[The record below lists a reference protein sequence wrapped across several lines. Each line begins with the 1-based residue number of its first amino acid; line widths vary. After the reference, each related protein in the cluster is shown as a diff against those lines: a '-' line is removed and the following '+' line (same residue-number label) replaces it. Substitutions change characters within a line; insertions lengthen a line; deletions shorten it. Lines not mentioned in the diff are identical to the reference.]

1 MHPKQVILAAATALL
16 AIPALAQNAYFE
28 LGAGRSDASV
38 DCTGTTSC
46 DDSDS
51 FVRAI
56 AGYQFA
62 PNWALEFSLAQLGR
76 IKATAFV
83 PGIGTVEASA
93 RLRSVG
99 LGVAG
104 SWPLADALSFTAR
117 LGVASNRTTISGSAG
132 GLGGSDGENN
142 AAPYAGLALGYAF
155 TPAWTASLTL
165 DRTQAEYQGDKATV
179 STAGVALRYR
189 F

>member
-1 MHPKQVILAAATALL
+1 MHPKQVLLAAATALL
-16 AIPALAQNAYFE
+16 ALPALAQNAYFE

-38 DCTGTTSC
+38 DCTGTSSC

-51 FVRAI
+51 FVRAT

-62 PNWALEFSLAQLGR
+62 PNWAVEFSVAQLGR
-76 IKATAFV
+76 IKAAAFV
-83 PGIGTVEASA
+83 PGIGTVEATA

-104 SWPLADALSFTAR
+104 SWPLADTLSLTTR
-117 LGVASNRTTISGSAG
+117 LGVASNRTTLSGSASG
-132 GLGGSDGENN
+132 RTGSDGDTN
-142 AAPYAGLALGYAF
+142 AAPYVGLALGYAF

-179 STAGVALRYR
+179 STAGLALRYR

>member
-1 MHPKQVILAAATALL
+1 MKSRQILLAAAAALL
-16 AIPALAQNAYFE
+16 TVPALAQNAYFE

-38 DCTGTTSC
+38 DCTGTSSC

-51 FVRAI
+51 FVRAT

-62 PNWALEFSLAQLGR
+62 PNWAVEFSLAQLGR
-76 IKATAFV
+76 IEAAAFV
-83 PGIGTVEASA
+83 PGIGTVQAKA

-104 SWPLADALSFTAR
+104 NWPLADALSLTAR

-132 GLGGSDGENN
+132 GRGGSDGETNT
-142 AAPYAGLALGYAF
+142 APYVGLALAYAF

-165 DRTQAEYQGDKATV
+165 DRTEAEYRGDKATV
-179 STAGVALRYR
+179 STAGLALRYR